1 MLNDGRFKLTV
12 RQLKK
17 RGGVGVVITTPDG
30 EILKYEV
37 RLRFPA
43 TNNKVEYEGILT
55 GLRLGKALGVKNLLI
70 QSDSKLVVEQIKGE
84 FETKEE
90 RMQKYLRLTRHL
102 TREFDEVEF
111 IQVPRNQNALADEI
125 SKLASTEEG

>member
-1 MLNDGRFKLTV
+1 M
-12 RQLKK
+12 
-17 RGGVGVVITTPDG
+17 
-30 EILKYEV
+30 
-37 RLRFPA
+37 
-43 TNNKVEYEGILT
+43 
-55 GLRLGKALGVKNLLI
+55 KNLLI

-84 FETKEE
+84 YEAKEE

-125 SKLASTEEG
+125 SKLALSEEGGRSDDLAMEVQKHPSIEEALTLTIQSTNSWMTSIISFLLDGHLP